1 MAHAPESEPAP
12 QTRRSRTERE
22 GAAEGAVTPGDSA
35 TRVRSGDATA
45 HEQPSARAERACS
58 GAPAPPLLRSL
69 SGERR
74 DDVDTDEAPALSGR
88 RMAIAARREQGAA
101 VKKRLTREEAY
112 AAEAP
117 VRELLQRGDRRTA
130 IGWLM
135 DAYGEELY
143 GYCYRLTRKNEALAK
158 DALQDAYV
166 RAYRNLGQVRPETYL
181 RSWLHSIAH
190 HRVVDLLRAQ
200 GARPG
205 SISDIGP
212 DELAEEGRGAEASID
227 LKRAYELL
235 GGFVAELPAEEQDL
249 VALRYGHGLSYE
261 EMAEMRGKK
270 AGTLQARVARAL
282 TKLRGRLKKGK
293 VEL

>member
-12 QTRRSRTERE
+12 QTRRSRAERE
-22 GAAEGAVTPGDSA
+22 GAADGAAVPGDSS
-35 TRVRSGDATA
+35 TRVRHGDSAA
-45 HEQPSARAERACS
+45 HEPPSARAESACS
-58 GAPAPPLLRSL
+58 GAQVPPSPRSL

-74 DDVDTDEAPALSGR
+74 DDVDEAPALSGR
-88 RMAIAARREQGAA
+88 RLAIAARREEGAA
-101 VKKRLTREEAY
+101 VKKGLTREAAY
-112 AAEAP
+112 VAEAP
-117 VRELLQRGDRRTA
+117 VRELLRQGDRRTA

-212 DELAEEGRGAEASID
+212 DELAVEGQGAEASID

-235 GGFVAELPAEEQDL
+235 GGFVGELPAEEQDL